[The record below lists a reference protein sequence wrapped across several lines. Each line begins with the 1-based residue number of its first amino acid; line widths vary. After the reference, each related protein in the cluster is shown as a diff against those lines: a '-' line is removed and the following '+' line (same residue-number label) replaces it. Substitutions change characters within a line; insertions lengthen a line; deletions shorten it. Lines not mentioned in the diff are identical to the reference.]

1 MKKDYN
7 ALNVCHPGSNTL
19 VLSGDWSPHR
29 STVELK
35 EWTLSPEL
43 TDVLPFGDHDGIT
56 GQVLCVQEKHG
67 QVFGQY
73 SPPLSLVTPQFQEGS
88 GLQEKT
94 QRAECRVRCVSN
106 DSLAKVWGTVSD
118 SLEEKILM
126 IRNVSLEI
134 HMETDPVSSGI
145 IAQEPECRPKRR
157 RNPSISEDTRPVCPM
172 DEDDCEMTVKTNKR
186 RRLHDRKRALDN
198 HDFGII
204 LAQL

>member
-7 ALNVCHPGSNTL
+7 ALSVCHPAANTL
-19 VLSGDWSPHR
+19 VYSGDWSPHR

-43 TDVLPFGDHDGIT
+43 TEVLAFSDDDDVT
-56 GQVLCVQEKHG
+56 QQVHCLQEKHG
-67 QVFGQY
+67 QGY
-73 SPPLSLVTPQFQEGS
+73 TTLVTPQFQDGS
-88 GLQEKT
+88 GLQEKK

-106 DSLAKVWGTVSD
+106 ESLAKVWGPVNEPVED
-118 SLEEKILM
+118 MVLLV
-126 IRNVSLEI
+126 RNVSLEI

-145 IAQEPECRPKRR
+145 LAQEPECRPKRR
-157 RNPSISEDTRPVCPM
+157 RNPSISEDSHAMRPM
-172 DEDDCEMTVKTNKR
+172 DEDDCAMGKSNKR

-198 HDFGII
+198 HDFGFI